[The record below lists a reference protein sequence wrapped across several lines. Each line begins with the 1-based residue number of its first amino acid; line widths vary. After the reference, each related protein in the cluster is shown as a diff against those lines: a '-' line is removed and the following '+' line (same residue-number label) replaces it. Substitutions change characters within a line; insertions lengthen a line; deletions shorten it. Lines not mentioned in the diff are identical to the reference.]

1 MHEVEKQLS
10 VLISGDGLF
19 YNSVHNSL
27 LNSCF
32 FTIVIV
38 LVYNTLLNSCLLE
51 SGCVSIFGQNH
62 FDESVNQ

>member
-10 VLISGDGLF
+10 VFISGDGLF

-32 FTIVIV
+32 FFTKVIV
-38 LVYNTLLNSCLLE
+38 YNSLLNSSLLE